1 MDNSWMRQNEVDI
14 SRYLPKFLLKDKR
27 ISCVLAADSAEHE
40 LQRLSLQDLQAQFY
54 LSTATWGLS
63 LWEEFVGLPID
74 TASDYKTRRVA
85 VFNKMNGNVIVMPE
99 FLRQLINRY
108 VADKTGQL
116 VEHNEQYYFDVV
128 LPDGKVLSFDDLEA
142 ALQLYTPAH
151 LGWKYIAQT
160 SVDGDFYIGG
170 LVSQAKEITIPADTV
185 VDITIAGPAEPIP
198 AGLVSMGNEIY
209 IPADLFN

>member
-74 TASDYKTRRVA
+74 RISDYKTRRTRVYS
-85 VFNKMNGNVIVMPE
+85 KINGNVIVTPD

-116 VEHNEQYYFDVV
+116 TEHNEQYYFDVV
-128 LPDGKVLSFDDLEA
+128 LPDGKVLSFDELEA
-142 ALQLYTPAH
+142 ALRLYTPAH

-160 SVDGDFYIGG
+160 NAAGGFYVGG
-170 LVSQAKEITIPADTV
+170 IISCAWKITIPADT
-185 VDITIAGPAEPIP
+185 TYNLEIAGAGEPVIV
-198 AGLVSMGNEIY
+198 GCVSSGTETY
-209 IPADLFN
+209 IPADLFK